1 MRRAATALFLAALAA
16 VAGCSGA
23 LGDAVLADEP
33 GPATETPLSVAAPG
47 LSGDGVDDPGRLA
60 RAHAA
65 SLAGQSYTV
74 RVDLTVVGADGAER
88 GGSVTVLRA
97 AAGGD
102 RFAYE
107 YDARG
112 RFPPDTVAQPD
123 VEAFANGTH
132 TFERQTRPNETTYRA
147 YVTED
152 VGYAGAV
159 RGPSAVARY
168 LAIGEGA
175 SVERTDRDG
184 WIAYR
189 VRAAAPDGERTV
201 EAVVDTFGFV
211 HELEATFPVSDRY
224 PTPPGGTVRYAV
236 TYSAVGE
243 TTVEPPPWL
252 AEARRVTR
260 NQTYVG
266 QG

>member
-1 MRRAATALFLAALAA
+1 MRRAAAALLLAGLAAM
-16 VAGCSGA
+16 AGCGGA
-23 LGDAVLADEP
+23 LGDAGLVAEP
-33 GPATETPLSVAAPG
+33 GPATETPVFVAAPG
-47 LSGDGVDDPGRLA
+47 LSHEGVEDPARLA

-74 RVDLTVVGADGAER
+74 RVELTVVGPDGAER
-88 GGSVTVLRA
+88 GGSVTVLRVA
-97 AAGGD
+97 ADGD

-112 RFPPDTVAQPD
+112 RFPPDTIAQPD
-123 VEAFANGTH
+123 VEAYANGTH

-152 VGYAGAV
+152 VGYAEAV
-159 RGPSAVARY
+159 REPSAVRRY
-168 LAIGEGA
+168 LAIGEAA
-175 SVERTDRDG
+175 SVERTDHDG

-189 VRAAAPDGERTV
+189 VRAASPDGARTV

-211 HELEATFPVSDRY
+211 HELVATFPVSDRY

-252 AEARRVTR
+252 AEAKRITR

>member
-1 MRRAATALFLAALAA
+1 MRGGIAALLL
-16 VAGCSGA
+16 AG
-23 LGDAVLADEP
+23 LAVLTGCGGAFGDVGPSTEP
-33 GPATETPLSVAAPG
+33 GPATATPVFVAAPG
-47 LSGDGVDDPGRLA
+47 ITHDGVEDPARVA

-74 RVDLTVVGADGAER
+74 RAELTVLGPDSAER

-112 RFPPDTVAQPD
+112 RFPPDTIAQPD
-123 VEAFANGTH
+123 VEAYANGTH

-147 YVTED
+147 YVTEN
-152 VGYAGAV
+152 VGYAEAL
-159 RGPSAVARY
+159 RGPSAVRRY
-168 LAIGEGA
+168 LAIGGTA
-175 SVERTDRDG
+175 SVERVDHRG
-184 WIAYR
+184 WVAYR
-189 VRAAAPDGERTV
+189 VRAAEPDGRRTV
-201 EAVVDTFGFV
+201 EAVVDTFGLV
-211 HELEATFPVSDRY
+211 HELEATLPASDLY
-224 PTPPGGTVRYAV
+224 PAPAGDTVRYTV
-236 TYSAVGE
+236 TYSAVGN
-243 TTVEPPPWL
+243 TTAGQPEWL
-252 AEARRVTR
+252 EEARRVTR